1 MDMMKEIVGPNSS
14 HDNTL
19 SGGPSTSAPSITNLY
34 RNVLSVVLDYLDPR
48 ELIRFVR
55 TTQKAL
61 SSAHHYFGD
70 LDKTVDFP
78 DPSTDS
84 IHDALAMRELIIFS
98 KSSKKAWSLVH
109 HYFGHQDKKVDL
121 SDLSMPETITD
132 DSLKLF
138 SKCKDINLWGC
149 YQITD
154 VGLAHLKEV
163 TSINL
168 GYCPLITNVGLT
180 QLSQVTSINLWGSQI
195 TNAGLAQF
203 KILNPTCKIY
213 GK

>member
-1 MDMMKEIVGPNSS
+1 MMKKIVGPNSS

-55 TTQKAL
+55 TTQ
-61 SSAHHYFGD
+61 
-70 LDKTVDFP
+70 
-78 DPSTDS
+78 
-84 IHDALAMRELIIFS
+84 
-98 KSSKKAWSLVH
+98 KAWSLVH

-168 GYCPLITNVGLT
+168 
-180 QLSQVTSINLWGSQI
+180 WGSQI